1 LRTEFENQGVPDQH
15 ADRAANEE
23 LIPPDSAAIEGYEL
37 AHGTLVGLFG
47 R

>member
-1 LRTEFENQGVPDQH
+1 MPHRYFLHLYATDRPRGLREGASA
-15 ADRAANEE
+15 AD
-23 LIPPDSAAIEGYEL
+23 LCVAIEGYEL